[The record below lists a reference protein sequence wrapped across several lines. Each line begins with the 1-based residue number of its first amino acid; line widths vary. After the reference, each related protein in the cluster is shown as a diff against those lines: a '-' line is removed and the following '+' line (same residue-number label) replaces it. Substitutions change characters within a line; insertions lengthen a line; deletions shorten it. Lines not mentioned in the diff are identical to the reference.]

1 MSALESFL
9 TGCVPVV
16 LAALGQ
22 GVRLWMKSQA
32 EQSAARLVT
41 TATEPRTPAPEVP
54 TPAEDTG
61 KPAPGLLKR
70 WSRILTPM
78 KGGATY
84 TVPHCVLVGTP
95 DADSATLLKSVE
107 LPLPFGKPE
116 RPQDP

>member
-9 TGCVPVV
+9 AGCVPVV

-32 EQSAARLVT
+32 EQAAARLM
-41 TATEPRTPAPEVP
+41 TAAPTPLPPRTPAPVAEPAPEVP
-54 TPAEDTG
+54 TTPEDTG
-61 KPAPGLLKR
+61 KPAPGLLER
-70 WSRILTPM
+70 WSRLLAPK

-84 TVPHCVLVGTP
+84 AVPHCVLVGTP

-107 LPLPFGKPE
+107 LP
-116 RPQDP
+116 